1 MFCFRRR
8 GRIGAVLSGVVIS
21 ALSGCAAAP
30 GASDGVFVHI
40 SSGPEDAHRV
50 LMGLQMAK
58 LMAEE
63 QDVLVYFDVHG
74 IQVVLQDAADFSME
88 PFGSAQESVKTLL
101 AREVP
106 VYACPGCLKAAGK
119 APDDLMPGIQVAKRE
134 AFFDFTRG
142 RLLTLDY

>member
-8 GRIGAVLSGVVIS
+8 GRIGAVLSAVVIS

-30 GASDGVFVHI
+30 GTSDGVFVHI

-74 IQVVLQDAADFSME
+74 IQVVLQDAEDFSME
-88 PFGSAQESVKTLL
+88 PFGSARESVEKLL

-106 VYACPGCLKAAGK
+106 
-119 APDDLMPGIQVAKRE
+119 E
-134 AFFDFTRG
+134 
-142 RLLTLDY
+142 